1 MQNHLIKNT
10 SKNGGGRAPIEER
23 SSSLFPWMIKASIAH
38 HNITLIAK
46 PSLCHKGTNEQA
58 SRNKYYAE
66 PNKQTITIHQP
77 RQNLG
82 EKERGKNK
90 TENPPPTCVVDV
102 ACLGRAGAV
111 AVRPRRRGRRPEARP
126 AEAPRDG
133 GPAPAPALLLP
144 GTHLPT
150 AVNGLQR
157 PLHAHPHGQLAADGP
172 VRLSLPR
179 SLSCVRCFSRPPSH
193 SPVPSKSPVGAL
205 PGASSR

>member
-90 TENPPPTCVVDV
+90 TEST
-102 ACLGRAGAV
+102 AHL
-111 AVRPRRRGRRPEARP
+111 RRGRGLPWPRRSRRRPPPPPRPPAGSTPRGGPARRRPSTRTRPAASGDSSPYCGQRPTAPSARPSARP
-126 AEAPRDG
+126 ARG
-133 GPAPAPALLLP
+133 
-144 GTHLPT
+144 
-150 AVNGLQR
+150 
-157 PLHAHPHGQLAADGP
+157 
-172 VRLSLPR
+172 
-179 SLSCVRCFSRPPSH
+179 
-193 SPVPSKSPVGAL
+193 
-205 PGASSR
+205 